1 MSIIQ
6 RLKSEIEQFDSEA
19 KDELYRFLEFL
30 RVRNATDPLPV
41 LSATPGVTRPPVAE
55 TPGASPVFTPEP
67 VPAHDPAPE
76 PAPAPAAPA
85 ADPGTP

>member
-6 RLKSEIEQFDSEA
+6 RLKSEIDQFDSEA

-41 LSATPGVTRPPVAE
+41 LTA
-55 TPGASPVFTPEP
+55 
-67 VPAHDPAPE
+67 PAPE
-76 PAPAPAAPA
+76 PTPAAPEPTPVA
-85 ADPGTP
+85 PEPTPAEDPGTP